1 MLRRGKPSNLSTPS
15 ALLPGLGED
24 ARAGDGEA
32 ALGARGV
39 REDCGLGG
47 NPVLECALRK
57 FADAGLGAS
66 GSRCKCKFVRNVNDD
81 VRHNS
86 ANVSQGYCY
95 CCEFPPVG

>member
-86 ANVSQGYCY
+86 VNVSQGYCY
-95 CCEFPPVG
+95 CCEFPSVG